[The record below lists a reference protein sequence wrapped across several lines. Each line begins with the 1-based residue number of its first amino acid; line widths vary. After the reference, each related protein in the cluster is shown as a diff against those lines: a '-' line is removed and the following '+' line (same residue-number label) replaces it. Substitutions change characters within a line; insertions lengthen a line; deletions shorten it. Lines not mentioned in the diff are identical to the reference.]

1 MEIVKT
7 SKAVAVVTTALF
19 VASTV
24 WLLNTKRINSSL
36 ETGLKEQRLKSESLL
51 SEKLLLEKDIE
62 KFKEQLSAL
71 KDQNTE
77 LDNLFNTTTAKLN
90 AQEADYNR
98 LKKENATL
106 GQIRKQRQELLAIQ
120 DQLKNELQALKT
132 SYAALE
138 SENKNLNQ
146 TIAALEERN
155 KILVADLNRA
165 MYNTVDQSQLH
176 AIKSKPEKLTVKA
189 KRTKRLIA
197 NFEVPA
203 HLKNLS
209 FRVINDKGNLLGPKE
224 GSISFNAVPSDNS
237 YLASNENT
245 ESGKKLQKVEM
256 TYTPLKKLTPG
267 VYTVEI
273 LNENLHVGS
282 LKVKLK

>member
-36 ETGLKEQRLKSESLL
+36 ETGLKNEKLKSESLL

-62 KFKEQLSAL
+62 KFKEQLGAL
-71 KDQNTE
+71 KNQNSE
-77 LDNLFNTTTAKLN
+77 LDNLYNATAAKLN

-138 SENKNLNQ
+138 SENRNLNQ
-146 TIAALEERN
+146 TIASLEERN
-155 KILVADLNRA
+155 KILIADLNNA
-165 MYNTVDQSQLH
+165 MNNSVDQSQLH
-176 AIKSKPEKLTVKA
+176 AIRSKPEKLTVKA
-189 KRTKRLIA
+189 KRTKKLIA
-197 NFEVPA
+197 SFEVPA
-203 HLKNLS
+203 NLKNLS
-209 FRVINDKGNLLGPKE
+209 FRVINDKGDVLGPKE
-224 GSISFNAVPSDNS
+224 GSISFNAIPSDNS
-237 YLASNENT
+237 YVASKEN
-245 ESGKKLQKVEM
+245 SAAGNKLQKVEM
-256 TYTPLKKLTPG
+256 TYTPVKKLSAG
-267 VYTVEI
+267 IYTVEI